1 MGEQIFLSLSLKR
14 AEFYRWSGDRLVQA
28 FIEKPG
34 QGSLV
39 GAVYLGRVVRI
50 ERSLNAAFVEIGLDK
65 PGLLPL
71 KRQGAQPSE
80 GDAVIVQVRRDGR
93 EEKGVRLTTS
103 VRALVDVT
111 SVAKGKQPPAK
122 LIAAPALWQMAL
134 EALAPEQVESIT
146 CDRRVDV
153 TPIADWC
160 RRYRPG
166 MEDTVAFLPERDWIP
181 SRTDITECIAEALE
195 EDVLLP
201 GGGQLLVEPVR
212 TLTAIDV
219 NSAAA
224 TAEKGIERTALSV
237 NLEAA
242 REIPRQL
249 CLRNL
254 GGIIVI
260 DFIDLENRNKREQ
273 VLETLRQAVG
283 IDPAIEWV
291 GNMSRLGLVELLR
304 RRTGPTLGE
313 MWGKDGTGS
322 K

>member
-1 MGEQIFLSLSLKR
+1 MGDQIFLSLNPDR
-14 AEFYRWSGDRLVQA
+14 AEFYRWSDDRLAQV

-34 QGSLV
+34 QGSFV
-39 GAVYLGRVVRI
+39 GGVYLGRVVRV

-65 PGLLPL
+65 PGMLPL

-80 GDAVIVQVRRDGR
+80 GDALVVQIRRDRR
-93 EEKGVRLTTS
+93 EEKGARLTTS

-111 SVAKGKQPPAK
+111 NLAKGKQPPAQ
-122 LIAAPALWQMAL
+122 LIAPPALWQTAL
-134 EALAPEQVESIT
+134 EALAPEQVDSIT

-153 TPIADWC
+153 TPVADWC
-160 RRYRPG
+160 RRHRPG
-166 MEDTVAFLPERDWIP
+166 MEGAVAFLPEREWVP
-181 SRTDITECIAEALE
+181 SRADMTDSVAEALE
-195 EDVLLP
+195 EEVLLP
-201 GGGQLLVEPVR
+201 GGGQLLIEPVR

-260 DFIDLENRNKREQ
+260 DFIDLENRNKRDQ
-273 VLETLRQAVG
+273 VIEALRQAVG

-304 RRTGPTLGE
+304 RRAGPTLAE
-313 MWGKDGTGS
+313 MWQVRNV
-322 K
+322 